1 MARPAPTP
9 KQNFI
14 QTLLIVTTVFLG
26 MQILCNRPQ
35 APETRTRDQ
44 ILDSMR
50 TLNTQLKDVTIAQKE
65 LGAFKKRVQE
75 DSKPSAQPLDPKA
88 PQVKALTKDEVEK
101 LEFEASILVADT
113 QLKAGIDRKETQRL
127 RNAYHLLESIQ
138 RKHSANP
145 NWTQTEV
152 KIPPTERQPGRF
164 EWRSWTGP
172 KLYDKIVAELS
183 TRNKDDLVWGF
194 MPGGHAFIDFLVGI
208 TGRVPSFSYWFA
220 ALLLALVVR
229 AIIYPLAQKQLM
241 WGRQMSQLAPMMK
254 EIKEKYPA
262 QQEQQAKIME
272 LYQEYGIN
280 PMAGCGPALIQM
292 PLFLFVY
299 QCMLHY
305 QFEFQN
311 GTFAW
316 INPATSKATGG
327 FVAPNLGQ
335 LDLTLIIVYG
345 ISMCVT
351 TLLQPVNDPTQAK
364 TQRMIGLS
372 FAIMVPFFMVFAW
385 PVPSA
390 FVLYW
395 TFTNVFAT
403 IQSLRAYRMPM
414 EPLVKKNTKTGGA
427 YPKGGGGFF
436 AKLQEQARVAQ
447 EEQAKKNGSSK
458 PTDISTNGTLNGKTG
473 TPAKHK
479 PKKRK

>member
-9 KQNFI
+9 KQNFL

-26 MQILCNRPQ
+26 FNLFCNKPQ
-35 APETRTRDQ
+35 APESRSRDQ
-44 ILDSMR
+44 ILESMR
-50 TLNTQLKDVTIAQKE
+50 TLNSQIKDMTIAQKE
-65 LGAFKKRVQE
+65 LVAFQRKVSE
-75 DSKPSAQPLDPKA
+75 DSKPKEQAPLGKEA
-88 PQVKALTKDEVEK
+88 PPVILTKDEAEK
-101 LEFEASILVADT
+101 LSFEATILVADT
-113 QLKAGIDRKETQRL
+113 QLKAGMIRNETQRI
-127 RNAYHLLESIQ
+127 RNAYNLLESIH
-138 RKHSANP
+138 RKQATNANWL
-145 NWTQTEV
+145 NTVVT
-152 KIPPTERQPGRF
+152 IPPTERQPERF
-164 EWRSWTGP
+164 DWTSWKGP
-172 KLYDKIVAELS
+172 DLYNKIVNELS
-183 TRNKDDLVWGF
+183 VRNKSDLVWGF
-194 MPGGHAFIDFLVGI
+194 LPGGYAFIDFLVRI
-208 TGRVPSFSYWFA
+208 TGSVPSFSYWFA

-254 EIKEKYPA
+254 EIKEKYTGT
-262 QQEQQAKIME
+262 EQQTKTME

-280 PMAGCGPALIQM
+280 PMAGCGPALVQM

-327 FVAPNLGQ
+327 FVAQNLGQ
-335 LDLTLIIVYG
+335 LDLILIVIYA

-351 TLLQPVNDPTQAK
+351 TLLQPVNDPTQVK

-372 FAIMVPFFMVFAW
+372 FAIIVPFFMVFGW

-395 TFTNVFAT
+395 TFTNVLAT

-414 EPLVKKNTKTGGA
+414 APLVKVNTKTGGT

-436 AKLQEQARVAQ
+436 AKLQEQARIAQ
-447 EEQAKKNGSSK
+447 EQQQNGSGK
-458 PTDISTNGTLNGKTG
+458 PNDISTNGSMNGKTG

>member
-26 MQILCNRPQ
+26 MQLFCNKPQ
-35 APETRTRDQ
+35 TTETRTRDQ
-44 ILDSMR
+44 ILTTMR
-50 TLNTQLKDVTIAQKE
+50 TLNSQIKDMTIAQKE
-65 LGAFKKRVQE
+65 LSAFNHKVDE
-75 DSKPSAQPLDPKA
+75 DSKPPTAPAPLQGKTPAK
-88 PQVKALTKDEVEK
+88 VLTKEEAEK
-101 LEFEASILVADT
+101 LKYEATILVADT
-113 QLKAGIDRKETQRL
+113 QLKAGMIRNETQRI
-127 RNAYHLLESIQ
+127 RNAYNLLESIH
-138 RKHSANP
+138 RKQATNP
-145 NWTQTEV
+145 NWTEAV
-152 KIPPTERQPGRF
+152 VAIPTAERQPERF
-164 EWRSWTGP
+164 EWTSWTGP
-172 KLYDKIVAELS
+172 QLYDKIVKELS
-183 TRNKDDLVWGF
+183 TRNKSDLVWGF
-194 MPGGHAFIDFLVGI
+194 MPGGYAFIDFLVGI
-208 TGRVPSFSYWFA
+208 TGKVPSFSYWFA

-241 WGRQMSQLAPMMK
+241 WGRKMSQLAPLMK
-254 EIKEKYPA
+254 EIKEKYTGT
-262 QQEQQAKIME
+262 EQQTKTME

-280 PMAGCGPALIQM
+280 PMAGCGPALVQM

-316 INPATSKATGG
+316 INPTTSKATNG
-327 FVAPNLGQ
+327 FVAQNLGQ
-335 LDLTLIIVYG
+335 LDLILIIIYA

-351 TLLQPVNDPTQAK
+351 TLLQPVNDPTQVK

-372 FAIMVPFFMVFAW
+372 FAIIVPIFMVFGW

-395 TFTNVFAT
+395 TFTNVLAT
-403 IQSLRAYRMPM
+403 IQSLRAYRLPM
-414 EPLVKKNTKTGGA
+414 DPLVKVNTKTGGT
-427 YPKGGGGFF
+427 YPKGGSGFF
-436 AKLQEQARVAQ
+436 GKLQEQARIAQ
-447 EEQAKKNGSSK
+447 EEQMKKNGSSK
-458 PTDISTNGTLNGKTG
+458 PNDISTNGSLNGKTG

>member
-14 QTLLIVTTVFLG
+14 QTLLLVTTVFLG
-26 MQILCNRPQ
+26 VQIFCNRPQ
-35 APETRTRDQ
+35 APDTRTTTQNLESIRKQNAQ
-44 ILDSMR
+44 IMDIS
-50 TLNTQLKDVTIAQKE
+50 VAQKDLPAYRNKLQADLE
-65 LGAFKKRVQE
+65 AKKIDE
-75 DSKPSAQPLDPKA
+75 AQK
-88 PQVKALTKDEVEK
+88 QKLT
-101 LEFEASILVADT
+101 FEATILAADT
-113 QLKAGIDRKETQRL
+113 QLKAGIIRKETQRI
-127 RNAYHLLESIQ
+127 RNAYMLLEPLH
-138 RKHSANP
+138 RKEATNP
-145 NWTQTEV
+145 NWTQPV
-152 KIPPTERQPGRF
+152 VNIPPTERQPERF
-164 EWRSWTGP
+164 AWSSWTGP
-172 KLYDKIVAELS
+172 QLYDKVVAELS
-183 TRNKDDLVWGF
+183 ERNKTDLVWGF
-194 MPGGHAFIDFLVGI
+194 MPGGYAFIDTLVKI
-208 TGRVPSFSYWFA
+208 TGAVPSFSYWFA
-220 ALLLALVVR
+220 ALLLALLVR

-254 EIKEKYPA
+254 EIKEKYPS
-262 QQEQQAKIME
+262 QSEQQAKIME

-280 PMAGCGPALIQM
+280 PMAGCGPALVQM

-305 QFEFQN
+305 QFEFQK

-316 INPATSKATGG
+316 INPGTSQASGG
-327 FVAPNLGQ
+327 FVAQNLGQ
-335 LDLTLIIVYG
+335 LDLILIVVYA

-351 TLLQPVNDPTQAK
+351 TLLQPVNDPTQVK
-364 TQRMIGLS
+364 TQRMIGMS
-372 FAIMVPFFMVFAW
+372 FAILVPFFMVFAW

-395 TFTNVFAT
+395 TFTNVLAT

-414 EPLVKKNTKTGGA
+414 APIVKVNTKAGGT

-436 AKLQEQARVAQ
+436 AKLQEQARLAQ
-447 EEQAKKNGSSK
+447 EEQERR
-458 PTDISTNGTLNGKTG
+458 NGTSKSNNVSTDGSLNGKTG